1 MVETPHTVD
10 LQAGDALLIVDV
22 QSDFLPGGSLAV
34 PDGDQVVPVVN
45 RLIDA
50 FTRRALPVFATRDW
64 HPPDHCSFH
73 ERGGPWPPHC
83 VAGSAGAGFAPGLRL
98 PESATIVSKATTS
111 DEDAYSGFGGTDL
124 EQLLRAAGARRLFVG
139 GLATDYCVLNTVR
152 DGLHKGFAVML
163 VVDAMRA
170 VDVHRGDGDKAI
182 AEMEQLG
189 AMPLAAAQVRG

>member
-1 MVETPHTVD
+1 MENTTQSK
-10 LQAGDALLIVDV
+10 LQTGDALLIVDV
-22 QSDFLPGGSLAV
+22 QNDFLPGGGLAV
-34 PDGDQVVPVVN
+34 PHGDEVVPVLN
-45 RLIDA
+45 GLIDA

-64 HPPDHCSFH
+64 HPAHHCSFH

-83 VAGSAGAGFAPGLRL
+83 VAGTAGAGFAAGLQL
-98 PESATIVSKATTS
+98 PESAAIVSKATTA

-124 EQLLRAAGARRLFVG
+124 EQLLRTACARRLFVG

-163 VVDAMRA
+163 VVDAIRA
-170 VDVHRGDGDKAI
+170 VDVHRGDGEKAI